1 MYFVFS
7 LLGLIGGLLCATGD
21 ILFDLK
27 GPGNQKLGTSKNI
40 DSNWA
45 KMADWRFG

>member
-21 ILFDLK
+21 IIFDGML
-27 GPGNQKLGTSKNI
+27 NLL
-40 DSNWA
+40 
-45 KMADWRFG
+45 